1 MDEPIGSPLDAKTS
15 DEHARPSR
23 VDLSDLDRPLT
34 KQCVSDNSGGF
45 FTETIRRSSQA
56 VSDCTGG
63 MAEAVGRG
71 WRAYSDSLTNENIMR
86 FSLSNGFLEGT
97 IRGYAVFFD
106 ELAATSRRVLDT
118 ISQAPEPAPAPVPAQ
133 TTGATEIDY
142 DRLAN
147 LIARKII
154 NEERKSGKHT
164 RT

>member
-1 MDEPIGSPLDAKTS
+1 MDEPIGSPLDAKS
-15 DEHARPSR
+15 VADEGARPRR

-34 KQCVSDNSGGF
+34 KECVPDSSSGF
-45 FTETIRRSSQA
+45 FTETIRRASQA
-56 VSDCTGG
+56 ASDCTGG

-86 FSLSNGFLEGT
+86 FSLSNGFLAGT

-106 ELAATSRRVLDT
+106 ELAAASRRVLDT
-118 ISQAPEPAPAPVPAQ
+118 INQAPEPAATPVQQAKIPA
-133 TTGATEIDY
+133 EIDY
-142 DRLAN
+142 DRLAS

-164 RT
+164 RA